1 MKPEPAPIATPE
13 RVAELNA
20 EALRLFRANVQRIQ
34 SENGP
39 DGPET
44 LREIAAYNIY
54 RVAERRC
61 HVLGRDLRARFE
73 PGLRVR
79 EIALRDTEEL
89 LTLFFETP
97 DQTITPDGFTGIGF
111 SSDFSWMET
120 E

>member
-44 LREIAAYNIY
+44 LRET
-54 RVAERRC
+54 
-61 HVLGRDLRARFE
+61 
-73 PGLRVR
+73 
-79 EIALRDTEEL
+79 ALRSVVAMYSGATSA
-89 LTLFFETP
+89 P
-97 DQTITPDGFTGIGF
+97 DLNRV
-111 SSDFSWMET
+111 
-120 E
+120 

>member
-1 MKPEPAPIATPE
+1 
-13 RVAELNA
+13 
-20 EALRLFRANVQRIQ
+20 
-34 SENGP
+34 
-39 DGPET
+39 
-44 LREIAAYNIY
+44 
-54 RVAERRC
+54 
-61 HVLGRDLRARFE
+61 
-73 PGLRVR
+73 LRVR